1 MKKFNRYTETGLGLA
16 NNGRLLYPN
25 EYKFQHMSVVKIG
38 DIIFNGM
45 NAYQPPYISLE
56 QVFVVVSL
64 PSKDTEWEYGERYGE
79 RYCFDVECVKTKDVI
94 QMYTTDFNI
103 HIANGWNK
111 LAGKYEYIGYNIL
124 TPEQLE
130 EIKQNKKYDKFTKE
144 LKSLPEKSLK
154 EIRPFG
160 YVVWEHTSNHYNHT
174 YIYHMCEYG
183 VFLYDYM
190 VELKTSKISKS
201 PWKKVANHKVAYV
214 RNDNNKYFH
223 SFAALNEH
231 FPHIPEHIVGVRK

>member
-1 MKKFNRYTETGLGLA
+1 MKKFNRYTETGLA
-16 NNGRLLYPN
+16 ISNNGRLMYPN
-25 EYKFQHMSVVKIG
+25 EYKFEHMSIIKIG

-64 PSKDTEWEYGERYGE
+64 PIKDTEYEYGE

-103 HIANGWNK
+103 HFANGWNQ
-111 LAGKYEYIGYNIL
+111 LAGKNEFVGYNIL
-124 TPEQLE
+124 TLKQLE
-130 EIKQNKKYDKFTKE
+130 EIKENKKYDKFVKK
-144 LKSLPEKSLK
+144 LKPLPERSLK

-160 YVVWEHTSNHYNHT
+160 YVVQKHTSNYYNHT

-183 VFLYDYM
+183 VFMYDYM
-190 VELKTSKISKS
+190 VELKTTKISEAT
-201 PWKKVANHKVAYV
+201 WRRVANHHVCV
-214 RNDNNKYFH
+214 RQDINNKYFH
-223 SFAALNEH
+223 SFAALNEQY
-231 FPHIPEHIVGVRK
+231 PQIPKHTIGE